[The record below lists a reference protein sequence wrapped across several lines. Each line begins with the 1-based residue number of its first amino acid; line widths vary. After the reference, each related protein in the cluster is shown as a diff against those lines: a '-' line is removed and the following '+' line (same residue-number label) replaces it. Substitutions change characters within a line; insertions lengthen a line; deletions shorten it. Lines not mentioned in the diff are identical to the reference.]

1 MKKADPVLD
10 EDERVPQKYPNGY
23 FHHLILPLLLPWS
36 ILGIVHVLAGG
47 FLPSR
52 LAQRI
57 GNTRDFGTACIGKL
71 FPYRRAG
78 LSNLLRFLPVFAR
91 FVDGRDAVWLVTGV
105 GRNTWLPI
113 ACKIGLRDPPPPP
126 LLR

>member
-23 FHHLILPLLLPWS
+23 FHHLILLPLLPWS
-36 ILGIVHVLAGG
+36 ILGIVHVPTGG
-47 FLPSR
+47 FLLSR
-52 LAQRI
+52 SAQRI
-57 GNTRDFGTACIGKL
+57 GNARDFGTACIGKQ
-71 FPYRRAG
+71 FPYRRAN

-105 GRNTWLPI
+105 GRSTWLPI
-113 ACKIGLRDPPPPP
+113 ACKIGLRDPPLPP